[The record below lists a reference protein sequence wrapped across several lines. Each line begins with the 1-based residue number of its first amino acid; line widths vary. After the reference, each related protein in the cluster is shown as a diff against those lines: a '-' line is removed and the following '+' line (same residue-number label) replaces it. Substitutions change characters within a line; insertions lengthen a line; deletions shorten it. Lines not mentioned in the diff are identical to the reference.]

1 MNASAPPVAVGRAV
15 PPKERPGA
23 ARQSPR
29 RRRSGGGEPRW
40 APYGFITPFFLLFL
54 PFGAGSILLA
64 VAMAF
69 LSWPLGRAPS
79 FTGFDNF
86 RAVLFDPVFRTGMW
100 NTLRMLVVFLMILIP
115 LAIFVAVA
123 INQLGRRT
131 VNVVQIVLF
140 APVTMS
146 LIAVSVI
153 FSLLYDD
160 NVGLLNNMLRGLG
173 LSGLPFL
180 TSPDFAPWAIVAM
193 RVWRVL
199 GYYAIMLYAGLQSI
213 PDELY
218 EAAAIDGAGWWS
230 RLWHITLPMLQPVTL
245 FVLVA
250 ASVASWEVFAEPNV
264 LTDGGPARSTYTA
277 VMYIFETSFG
287 KFNLGRGAA
296 ASVLLA
302 IAIISTTLI
311 VSRLLRSRHQ

>member
-15 PPKERPGA
+15 PSLERPGA
-23 ARQSPR
+23 APQSPR

-79 FTGFDNF
+79 FIGFDNF

-160 NVGLLNNMLRGLG
+160 NVDLLNNMLRGLG

-199 GYYAIMLYAGLQSI
+199 GLSDVAI
-213 PDELY
+213 
-218 EAAAIDGAGWWS
+218 
-230 RLWHITLPMLQPVTL
+230 
-245 FVLVA
+245 
-250 ASVASWEVFAEPNV
+250 VASLLIAAVTPPLLIARRRKA
-264 LTDGGPARSTYTA
+264 LGG
-277 VMYIFETSFG
+277 
-287 KFNLGRGAA
+287 GRGG
-296 ASVLLA
+296 S
-302 IAIISTTLI
+302 
-311 VSRLLRSRHQ
+311 

>member
-1 MNASAPPVAVGRAV
+1 MDAGAPSAAPGRSVPSERAGRPVFRRAN
-15 PPKERPGA
+15 
-23 ARQSPR
+23 
-29 RRRSGGGEPRW
+29 GGVPRW
-40 APYGFITPFFLLFL
+40 APYGFIAPFFLLFI

-79 FTGFDNF
+79 FVGFDNF
-86 RAVLFDPVFRTGMW
+86 RAVLVDPVFRTGMW
-100 NTLRMLVVFLMILIP
+100 NTLRMLVVFLMVLMP

-123 INQLGRRT
+123 LNQLGRRT
-131 VNVVQIVLF
+131 VNVAQIILF

-160 NVGLLNNMLRGLG
+160 NVGLLNNMLRSFGF
-173 LSGLPFL
+173 SGLPFL
-180 TSPDFAPWAIVAM
+180 SSADFAPWAIVAM

-213 PDELY
+213 PDDLY

-230 RLWHITLPMLQPVTL
+230 RLWHVTLPMLQPVTL

-296 ASVLLA
+296 AAVLLA

-311 VSRLLRSRHQ
+311 VTRLLRSRHQ